1 MITDNWFGENTH
13 KMERAVLF
21 FFCFCKCARWWSH
34 RLREESKQVVCVR
47 SPGNLYVQ
55 LLLFCTITH
64 VVIIHTFGEEIELL
78 GVFFSRLTCLIPC
91 SERLLYFIF
100 GLHVKFF
107 TAFPLCNLHSVGT
120 QQVILCGETLQ
131 VEAANFFY
139 LKYSNRTRWKFEGNC
154 YLQFTI

>member
-1 MITDNWFGENTH
+1 MITDNWFGGNTH

-21 FFCFCKCARWWSH
+21 FFSASVNVRGDEVVG
-34 RLREESKQVVCVR
+34 RERKASRSCVCVR

-55 LLLFCTITH
+55 LPLCCTITH
-64 VVIIHTFGEEIELL
+64 IVIIYAFGEEIELL
-78 GVFFSRLTCLIPC
+78 GVFSSRLTCLIPC

-107 TAFPLCNLHSVGT
+107 TAFPLCNSHSVGT

-131 VEAANFFY
+131 VEAAKHFF
-139 LKYSNRTRWKFEGNC
+139 
-154 YLQFTI
+154 